1 MQQFRIC
8 IACQTNV
15 EYMQAYQAVGIYLL
29 SQFKLKA
36 SAIIIS
42 SYLFIYSLFFLSN
55 DINCDNKTIKSDFS
69 DALKTEN

>member
-1 MQQFRIC
+1 M
-8 IACQTNV
+8 
-15 EYMQAYQAVGIYLL
+15 EYKQAYQAVGIYLQ

-42 SYLFIYSLFFLSN
+42 SYLFIYFFLFFFLSN
-55 DINCDNKTIKSDFS
+55 DINCDNKTIESDFS